1 MGKPIIRRVAQR
13 MRIIGVDPG
22 LNRTGYAVIDDLGG
36 RWIAVE
42 GGVSRPDPSDP
53 LELRVRAIYRD
64 IREVLE
70 EFKPAAMALEEL
82 HSRYEFPKTAIL
94 MGHARAAV
102 CLAAAECEI
111 PVTGYAPSR
120 VKNAVTG
127 SGAATKEQVQ
137 KAIVTQLRLASPPK
151 PFDVA
156 DAFALAICHAMV
168 AASPIARVK

>member
-1 MGKPIIRRVAQR
+1 MGKLIILQVAQR

-36 RWIAVE
+36 KWVAVE
-42 GGVSRPDPSDP
+42 GGVSRPDPGEP
-53 LELRVRAIYRD
+53 LELRVQTIYRD

-70 EFKPAAMALEEL
+70 EFGPAAMALEEL

-102 CLAAAECEI
+102 CLAAAECGI

-127 SGAATKEQVQ
+127 SGGASKEQVQ
-137 KAIVTQLRLASPPK
+137 RAIVTQLGLASPPK

-168 AASPIARVK
+168 AGSPVARVQ

>member
-53 LELRVRAIYRD
+53 LELRVRTIYRD

-70 EFKPAAMALEEL
+70 EFKPAAMALEDL
-82 HSRYEFPKTAIL
+82 HSKYEFPKTAIL

-102 CLAAAECEI
+102 CLAAAECGI